1 MQKVDKKATIHQ
13 LVRLTQMLDVDKDG
27 VISEFDI

>member
-1 MQKVDKKATIHQ
+1 MQKVDKKAMIHQ
-13 LVRLTQMLDVDKDG
+13 LARLTQMLDVDKDG